1 MQCLRQCSLQPTT
14 VRLSVA
20 SSPVAV
26 GLPAPRAARLADQ
39 VSCVWQGAEGQ
50 QLQALMALQGLARGS
65 KQWSTVSFA
74 AVQSAFREA
83 GGFPLLVNLIATA
96 RSPRSALLLLA

>member
-1 MQCLRQCSLQPTT
+1 MPQA
-14 VRLSVA
+14 VVVA
-20 SSPVAV
+20 VNQTKTPCRDLPAVV
-26 GLPAPRAARLADQ
+26 GLPATEAAHLADW

-50 QLQALMALQGLARGS
+50 QLQALTALQGLARGS

-83 GGFPLLVNLIATA
+83 GGFPLLVDLIATA
-96 RSPRSALLLLA
+96 RSPRSTLLLLI